1 MAIELAQGVFAW
13 HTDDLPDYMS
23 PARPGA
29 HGKEREFEDRERG
42 VRFRVVTGGAPSA
55 AQREN
60 TPVVPFFSP
69 RHRHTFDQIRYYHQ
83 GQRRYGKE
91 IHGAGDLFYIP
102 GGVFY
107 GPMSNPEEEESGEA
121 GANRPI
127 EINMQFEG
135 RSGIPYYSA
144 TEIADARDR
153 LLKKGHFAEGL
164 YVPDEGGRKRDGW
177 EALLEEHTGHAIAY
191 PEPCLDGYVVVQS
204 TKLPWRP
211 VADRP
216 GVEAKYLAHFTE
228 AGPNVILV
236 RMAAGSRLPGGETP
250 ETGQQLRALFTGR
263 VRYDEE
269 DRDFTPV
276 SFRYVAPGAS
286 FGETEC
292 LEDCEFLLVKWATDG
307 ATYLPDPQI

>member
-1 MAIELAQGVFAW
+1 MSIDLAQGVVAW
-13 HTDDLPDYMS
+13 HVDDLPDYMS

-42 VRFRVVTGGAPSA
+42 VRFRVVTGGSPSE
-55 AQREN
+55 AQRAN

-69 RHRHTFDQIRYYHQ
+69 RHRHTFDQIRYYYQ
-83 GQRRYGKE
+83 GQRSYGKD
-91 IHGAGDLFYIP
+91 IHGAGDVFYIP

-107 GPMSNPEEEESGEA
+107 GPMTNPEETGEP
-121 GANRPI
+121 GENRPV
-127 EINMQFEG
+127 EMTMQFEG

-153 LLKKGHFAEGL
+153 LLKKGHFQEGI
-164 YVPDEGGRKRDGW
+164 YVPDEGGRRKDGW
-177 EALLEEHTGHAIAY
+177 EALLEEHTGKKIEY
-191 PEPCLDGYVVVQS
+191 PEACLSDYVVVQS
-204 TKLPWRP
+204 ARLPWRAVP
-211 VADRP
+211 GLP
-216 GVEAKYLAHFTE
+216 GVEAKYVAHFTE
-228 AGPNVILV
+228 AGPNVMLV
-236 RMAAGSRLPGGETP
+236 KMAAGSRTPAGATSETN
-250 ETGQQLRALFTGR
+250 QQLRGLFKGR
-263 VRYDEE
+263 VRYAEE

-292 LEDCEFLLVKWATDG
+292 LEDAEFLIVKWATDG